1 MLLLSLLPSWRS
13 LFAQYLIQSEAWERC
28 KKKKIHLRS
37 YHRRCEMLNNMSKG
51 WALMQ
56 RKSCVK
62 KKKSLCAAVKQLW
75 KKNGKETRANQARAV
90 YRYLAVT
97 VFMGL
102 IRHNEVCRQTKWGF
116 SRFFLFSHPLN
127 FFLPLISF
135 PLSLYPSPQLCEES
149 H

>member
-62 KKKSLCAAVKQLW
+62 KKKAFALLLNSCERRME
-75 KKNGKETRANQARAV
+75 KKR
-90 YRYLAVT
+90 
-97 VFMGL
+97 GL
-102 IRHNEVCRQTKWGF
+102 IKQE
-116 SRFFLFSHPLN
+116 LF
-127 FFLPLISF
+127 IGT
-135 PLSLYPSPQLCEES
+135 
-149 H
+149 